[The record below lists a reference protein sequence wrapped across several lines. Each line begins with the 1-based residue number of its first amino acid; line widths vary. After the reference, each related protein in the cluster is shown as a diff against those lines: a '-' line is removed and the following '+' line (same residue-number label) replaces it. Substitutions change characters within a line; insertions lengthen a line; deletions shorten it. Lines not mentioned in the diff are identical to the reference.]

1 MYPLLHQKC
10 WQFWMR
16 FRYVFL
22 LLALYPPTNNAVA
35 RRKLKASALP
45 TRLQLLS
52 AFIEELGYY
61 DLMTAFDE
69 GVHDNLMWF
78 RGKAVKHS
86 SGAKQSDDSYDS
98 GPPAQEDLAVVYKR
112 ECCRYDSIVA
122 RALDPYQVDE
132 DGYSSIPEL
141 IEQCQALDPTR
152 PKNLRLTDNAL
163 ARPWKKLLTDRS
175 LRVTQLAVAKLLST
189 GKSAAT
195 FFDRPLKASD
205 KSDDDLDI
213 EEDNVYTV
221 RPPSRPMASEPPR
234 SRPTNTHRKA
244 TKSARIRMKTSSSV
258 TPTMTRAKA
267 TRTTKAREMTTAK
280 MKPTNP
286 PTKRLHPVTRSPTLS
301 TSASPTR
308 TLR

>member
-163 ARPWKKLLTDRS
+163 ARIT
-175 LRVTQLAVAKLLST
+175 
-189 GKSAAT
+189 
-195 FFDRPLKASD
+195 
-205 KSDDDLDI
+205 
-213 EEDNVYTV
+213 
-221 RPPSRPMASEPPR
+221 SR
-234 SRPTNTHRKA
+234 HR
-244 TKSARIRMKTSSSV
+244 
-258 TPTMTRAKA
+258 
-267 TRTTKAREMTTAK
+267 
-280 MKPTNP
+280 
-286 PTKRLHPVTRSPTLS
+286 
-301 TSASPTR
+301 
-308 TLR
+308 